1 MSNPQ
6 MKRNFQIEAF
16 KHKEVVDPK
25 HAYNMV
31 LHKFGEKLYSGL
43 ATTMTA
49 HLEEISKSI
58 EDAQGG
64 YSVCREESEQ
74 PFPDVSAEFV
84 PFLEVS
90 ALFYKG
96 VSQKFIECCDSGEY
110 LKEAERRRNEEMER
124 VTHSLD
130 AKSEVKI
137 TNAVEKEMTANN
149 MLTLVHMENSGL
161 MSMLCDGKE
170 IGKQLITDPEMLKDP
185 VEFVQWLLDE
195 KDKYDKIISSA
206 CNNDQTFQN
215 ALNSSF
221 EYLINLNARSPEFI
235 SLYVDNK
242 LRKGLE
248 GIGKEDV
255 EVILDKV
262 VMLLRYLREKDVFEK
277 YYEQHLAERLPSGK
291 TVSDGAERSLIAK
304 LKIECGCQF
313 TSIAVALSSS
323 HNCHHWTLS
332 ISDLRLRRQ
341 PAPHASLGD
350 MLTRLRIL
358 IIIVKPRRQEIHC
371 DGHLLDQ
378 QFPDPCSDMDP
389 QARLIDLQSANV
401 VHHAHLR
408 ICFCLAADDPLQE
421 DGFCSKN
428 LPMAFHCCHGCS
440 VSVAPVRLSF
450 PSMVKHKFRP
460 VPKRRQRYDT
470 VPGSSS
476 KSRNWVWFS
485 HLAFAGISA
494 RRLPFSGRDRR
505 VSGRVNMSDPQ
516 KKRNFQFQIE
526 AFKHKE
532 VVDPKYADKTWKILE
547 HAIHEIYNDNASSIC
562 FEDLYR
568 HAYNMV
574 MHGFGEK
581 LYSGLATTMTA
592 HLEEM
597 SKSIEDAQ
605 GGLFLEELNRK
616 WNDHIKA
623 LKMIGD
629 ILMYMHR
636 TFIPI
641 TRKAPVHE
649 LGLILWRD
657 NVIYSSK
664 IRTRLLDT
672 LLELVLTE
680 RTGVVIN
687 RGLMRNIT
695 KMLMDLG
702 YSVCREESEQPFP
715 DVSAEFVPFLEVSAL
730 FYKGESQ
737 KFIECCDSGE
747 YLKEAERRRNEEME
761 RVTHSLD
768 AKSEVEIKNAVEKE
782 MMANNM
788 LTLVHMEN
796 SGLVGMLCGG
806 KYEDLG
812 RMYNLF
818 RRVPNGL
825 STVRDVMTSHIREI
839 GKQLIT
845 DPERLKDPVEFVQWL
860 LDEKDKYD
868 KIISSAFN
876 NDQTF
881 QNALNSSFE
890 YLINL
895 NARSP
900 EFISLYVD
908 NKLRKGLEGVG
919 KDMEVILDKVV
930 MLLRYLR
937 EKDVFEKY
945 YEQHL
950 AERLL
955 SGKTVSDGA
964 ERSLIAKLKT
974 ECGCQFTSM
983 YGLDGSQ

>member
-1 MSNPQ
+1 MRVGARRARASLST
-6 MKRNFQIEAF
+6 KA
-16 KHKEVVDPK
+16 
-25 HAYNMV
+25 
-31 LHKFGEKLYSGL
+31 EK
-43 ATTMTA
+43 
-49 HLEEISKSI
+49 K
-58 EDAQGG
+58 
-64 YSVCREESEQ
+64 
-74 PFPDVSAEFV
+74 
-84 PFLEVS
+84 
-90 ALFYKG
+90 K
-96 VSQKFIECCDSGEY
+96 
-110 LKEAERRRNEEMER
+110 
-124 VTHSLD
+124 
-130 AKSEVKI
+130 
-137 TNAVEKEMTANN
+137 
-149 MLTLVHMENSGL
+149 
-161 MSMLCDGKE
+161 
-170 IGKQLITDPEMLKDP
+170 
-185 VEFVQWLLDE
+185 
-195 KDKYDKIISSA
+195 
-206 CNNDQTFQN
+206 
-215 ALNSSF
+215 
-221 EYLINLNARSPEFI
+221 
-235 SLYVDNK
+235 
-242 LRKGLE
+242 RKGK
-248 GIGKEDV
+248 GG
-255 EVILDKV
+255 
-262 VMLLRYLREKDVFEK
+262 
-277 YYEQHLAERLPSGK
+277 G
-291 TVSDGAERSLIAK
+291 
-304 LKIECGCQF
+304 
-313 TSIAVALSSS
+313 
-323 HNCHHWTLS
+323 
-332 ISDLRLRRQ
+332 RR
-341 PAPHASLGD
+341 D
-350 MLTRLRIL
+350 M
-358 IIIVKPRRQEIHC
+358 
-371 DGHLLDQ
+371 G
-378 QFPDPCSDMDP
+378 
-389 QARLIDLQSANV
+389 
-401 VHHAHLR
+401 
-408 ICFCLAADDPLQE
+408 
-421 DGFCSKN
+421 
-428 LPMAFHCCHGCS
+428 
-440 VSVAPVRLSF
+440 
-450 PSMVKHKFRP
+450 
-460 VPKRRQRYDT
+460 
-470 VPGSSS
+470 PGSSS

-605 GGLFLEELNRK
+605 G
-616 WNDHIKA
+616 
-623 LKMIGD
+623 
-629 ILMYMHR
+629 
-636 TFIPI
+636 
-641 TRKAPVHE
+641 
-649 LGLILWRD
+649 
-657 NVIYSSK
+657 
-664 IRTRLLDT
+664 
-672 LLELVLTE
+672 
-680 RTGVVIN
+680 
-687 RGLMRNIT
+687 
-695 KMLMDLG
+695 G

-983 YGLDGSQ
+983 